1 MYNIYPPPYGFPD
14 KDDFERGMKIA
25 MKLRDKEAN
34 KKLKVKELEEKKAAA
49 SRARTMTSLEWF
61 IIGILMQP
69 VVGPL
74 YHLLLH
80 KLQSMSP

>member
-1 MYNIYPPPYGFPD
+1 MYNIYPPPYGMPTQ
-14 KDDFERGMKIA
+14 DDFERGMKIA

-34 KKLKVKELEEKKAAA
+34 KKSKAKEAEEKKAKEAGQ
-49 SRARTMTSLEWF
+49 RMMTSLEWF
-61 IIGILMQP
+61 IIGIIMQP

-74 YHLLLH
+74 YHLCLH